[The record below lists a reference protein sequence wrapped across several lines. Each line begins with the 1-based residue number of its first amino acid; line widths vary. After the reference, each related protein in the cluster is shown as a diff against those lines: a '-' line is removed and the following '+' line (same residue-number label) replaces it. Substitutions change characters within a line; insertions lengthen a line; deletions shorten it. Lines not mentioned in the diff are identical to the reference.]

1 MRGEAGLLA
10 DLGSLAIPFAAH
22 EHAAVFTVDES
33 GALHAYIPGAHTKNL
48 FLKDNGGAYWLVTV
62 PAEARVD
69 LKALPQAIGCKRV
82 SFAKAE
88 DMVRLIGIT
97 PGSVTPLAMVNA
109 APRQRH
115 GRDRQRAGR
124 GRAGQRP
131 PPAQHRHPRPR
142 GRRRAAPA
150 PALGPRAGGGGHP
163 HPALD
168 FTRRR
173 GGAEMFV
180 ARRSRTQVFSP
191 ALAGNAPTARARAA
205 PPRLCVSA

>member
-10 DLGSLAIPFAAH
+10 DLESLAIPFAAH
-22 EHAAVFTVDES
+22 EHAAVFTVAES
-33 GALHAYIPGAHTKNL
+33 SALHAEIHGAHTKNL
-48 FLKDNGGAYWLVTV
+48 FLKDIAGAFWLVTV

-115 GRDRQRAGR
+115 GRDRQRAGWR
-124 GRAGQRP
+124 RAGQRP
-131 PPAQHRHPRPR
+131 PPAQHRHSRPR
-142 GRRRAAPA
+142 GRGRL
-150 PALGPRAGGGGHP
+150 ALGA
-163 HPALD
+163 AV
-168 FTRRR
+168 
-173 GGAEMFV
+173 GA
-180 ARRSRTQVFSP
+180 
-191 ALAGNAPTARARAA
+191 
-205 PPRLCVSA
+205 